1 MSSAYLIDKE
11 DMKELVIDK
20 IEKVTIDIMEVY
32 QVELEQSKMFGEI
45 PEQMKRLQDS
55 IKLLIEIKETISEIS
70 TIGYC

>member
-55 IKLLIEIKETISEIS
+55 IKLLIEIKETISEIP